1 MKYTAGENERSRANN
16 SQSEL
21 PLPKGVEYRGPKMGP
36 RRQVN
41 NKTAWWGQENAADNK
56 MAKQNGD
63 NRNYCA
69 GHKVLKTRQER
80 MF

>member
-1 MKYTAGENERSRANN
+1 
-16 SQSEL
+16 
-21 PLPKGVEYRGPKMGP
+21 MGP

-41 NKTAWWGQENAADNK
+41 NKTAWWEQENVGDNK

-69 GHKVLKTRQER
+69 GHKVLKTQQER